1 MPPNLNSANGASA
14 FVTVFVSGNW
24 VECDMLACA
33 LDGYEIESLIIDDNV
48 CRILPNV
55 AYLIGGAK
63 VVVDE
68 RDREQALDVIRL
80 VFPGEPPYA
89 GSFIT
94 VGIAG
99 SGFFAVVLALPWLLR
114 RRRDARASG
123 EVPGGREGL
132 NARLW

>member
-1 MPPNLNSANGASA
+1 M
-14 FVTVFVSGNW
+14 V
-24 VECDMLACA
+24 ACA
-33 LDGYEIESLIIDDNV
+33 LDGHEIASLIIDDNI

-68 RDREQALDVIRL
+68 RDQEQALDVIHL
-80 VFPGEPPYA
+80 VFPGEPPYG

-99 SGFFAVVLALPWLLR
+99 AGFFAVLLALPWLLR
-114 RRRDARASG
+114 RRRDTRALEEDDLS
-123 EVPGGREGL
+123 L
-132 NARLW
+132 N